1 MCKYGRICIALKTTN
16 WKTLCLIHDF
26 LQASAAMITIA
37 TIGASRRIWT
47 PRRLNVPCYQHVRRP
62 RLPPTPGWP
71 QADLKTVSRSRT
83 RGEPA
88 HRRVLSKLSSATVD
102 ARFLE
107 LLVILHPVHPIHIGP
122 PVPRAAP
129 SLHWMR
135 RLVRMEYAEQPACTT
150 GQSVRDALKRLFLN
164 NALNSLETP
173 AGTVHPLS
181 SKSLEYVTFN
191 MMTVH

>member
-1 MCKYGRICIALKTTN
+1 
-16 WKTLCLIHDF
+16 
-26 LQASAAMITIA
+26 MITDA
-37 TIGASRRIWT
+37 TSGALRRIWT
-47 PRRLNVPCYQHVRRP
+47 LRRPNALYYQLVRRP

-71 QADLKTVSRSRT
+71 QVDLKTVSRSRT

-88 HRRVLSKLSSATVD
+88 LRHVLNALSSATVG

-107 LLVILHPVHPIHIGP
+107 LLVILHHVHPIHIGP

-135 RLVRMEYAEQPACTT
+135 RLARMEYAEQPVCTT

-164 NALNSLETP
+164 NVLNSLETP

>member
-1 MCKYGRICIALKTTN
+1 M
-16 WKTLCLIHDF
+16 
-26 LQASAAMITIA
+26 QVSAATITTA
-37 TIGASRRIWT
+37 TSGASRKIWT
-47 PRRLNVPCYQHVRRP
+47 QKRRNVPCYQHVRRP
-62 RLPPTPGWP
+62 RLPLTPGWP

-88 HRRVLSKLSSATVD
+88 LRHVLNALSSATAG

-107 LLVILHPVHPIHIGP
+107 LLATLRPVHPIHIGP

-135 RLVRMEYAEQPACTT
+135 RLARMVYAERPVCTT
-150 GQSVRDALKRLFLN
+150 GRSVRDALKRRFLN
-164 NALNSLETP
+164 NVLNSLETP
-173 AGTVHPLS
+173 AGIVLPLS
-181 SKSLEYVTFN
+181 SKNLEYVTFN